1 MSHNTR
7 KRTLEQTMETF
18 VETMEKTNKLLETI
32 VIQNKKLCAL
42 MSNVAESTDSIDES
56 AIEIQTS
63 VEKLLLLIPDQKL
76 QFLNDFGRAPVVQEN
91 SNSLVPHA
99 PYPKE
104 ALNTL

>member
-18 VETMEKTNKLLETI
+18 VESMQRTNTLLETI

-63 VEKLLLLIPDQKL
+63 VEKLLLLVPDQG
-76 QFLNDFGRAPVVQEN
+76 QRQVLNDFGRPIAQED
-91 SNSLVPHA
+91 SNSFVPHA

-104 ALNTL
+104 GLNQL

>member
-18 VETMEKTNKLLETI
+18 VESVQRTNTLLETI
-32 VIQNKKLCAL
+32 IIQNKKICAL

-63 VEKLLLLIPDQKL
+63 VEKLMMLMPDQKQ
-76 QFLNDFGRAPVVQEN
+76 QFMNDFGRAVVQED

-104 ALNTL
+104 GLNQL